1 MAGVGVGVPATD
13 ETSESSAPS
22 STSAA
27 TDDIASQL
35 TDIIEARAPLSH
47 HLTGSHPA
55 ITHINRLTAM
65 FRGILIRTRSMSAQA
80 AIGAAKMGVLVK
92 CALEGSTTQ
101 GELSAQIFSRSQEA
115 SAAAST
121 VHVNSASISEISS
134 ANLLVAENALKKLRE
149 ITDRVAEVSQRL
161 EGFRKTVRMLDES
174 ASQISRISLMIT
186 DFSDQTNLLA
196 LNAAIEAAHAGEQG
210 RGFAVVADEV
220 RKLSKSVKSAAN
232 TISSNISEMI
242 TLVKD
247 TGEKASDID
256 NSIQRSRSLA
266 DESVTDFEGMTIELK
281 NTSTKIGEISAA
293 IDSLKT
299 CNYAVHEIAE
309 KIQAASN
316 SVVKQVQTSEAF
328 AVAQREAAERVQG
341 MLARFKTGE
350 TMFDRIV
357 NVAETYRGQVVA
369 HLEQLA
375 SQGVNVFD
383 RNYRAIAQSNPKRYR
398 TVYDHMCEK
407 TLQADGDAALEKD
420 AGIIYALAVDSNGYA
435 PAHNSK
441 FSHAPTGDYAT
452 DLKQTRHKRIFD
464 DLVGLKLARNT
475 SPSLFQTYIRD
486 TGETLGDLS
495 MPVFVHG
502 KHWGAVRF
510 GFDPKV
516 VVEVSDG
523 RDEIPG

>member
-13 ETSESSAPS
+13 ETPAPS
-22 STSAA
+22 NTSAA
-27 TDDIASQL
+27 AEDVAGQL
-35 TDIIEARAPLSH
+35 TDIIEARIPLSH
-47 HLTGSHPA
+47 RLSGSHPIIA
-55 ITHINRLTAM
+55 HINRLTAM

-80 AIGAAKMGVLVK
+80 AIGAAKMSVLVK
-92 CALEGSTTQ
+92 CALEGSTSQ
-101 GELSAQIFSRSQEA
+101 GALTAQIFSMSQQA
-115 SAAAST
+115 SVAAST
-121 VHVNSASISEISS
+121 VHMNSASISEISS
-134 ANLLVAENALKKLRE
+134 ANLSVAENALKKLRE
-149 ITDRVAEVSQRL
+149 ITDRVADVSQRL
-161 EGFRKTVRMLDES
+161 EGFKKTVRMLGES
-174 ASQISRISLMIT
+174 ASQISKISLLIT

-232 TISSNISEMI
+232 TISTNITEMI

-247 TGEKASDID
+247 TSDKSSDID

-266 DESVTDFEGMTIELK
+266 EESVADFEGMTIELK
-281 NTSTKIGEISAA
+281 NTSTKIAEISAA

-309 KIQAASN
+309 KIQASSN
-316 SVVKQVQTSEAF
+316 NVVKQVQTSESY
-328 AVAQREAAERVQG
+328 AVEQREAAERVQG
-341 MLARFKTGE
+341 MLARFKTGD
-350 TMFDRIV
+350 TLFDRIV
-357 NVAETYRGQVVA
+357 DIAEIYRGQVAA

-383 RNYRAIAQSNPKRYR
+383 QNYRPIPNSNPKRYR

-407 TLQADGDAALEKD
+407 TLQAGGDAALADD
-420 AGIIYALAVDSNGYA
+420 AGIIYALAVDFNGYA

-441 FSHAPTGDYAT
+441 FSHPPTGDYAT
-452 DLKQTRHKRIFD
+452 DLARTRHKRIFD

-475 SPSLFQTYIRD
+475 QPSLFQTYIRD

-516 VVEVSDG
+516 VVEVSDDG
-523 RDEIPG
+523 RGETPD